1 MSRIMVVYGTTE
13 GHTATIVEQMREAM
27 EAGGHEV
34 DAVRAGK
41 PLPEISDG
49 VDGVIVGA
57 SIHAGK
63 HQAEI
68 RAFAK
73 ENRER
78 LAAMPSAFFQVCLA
92 AADPTP
98 ESEAATGEI
107 LDRFVAETGWQPPT
121 AETFAGMLAWTQYD
135 FFTRTLMRLIT
146 RKQAPHPD
154 VHQDYDYTDYDAVR
168 RFAEEFAGSLGVSA
182 A

>member
-63 HQAEI
+63 ASGRDPGVRKGES
-68 RAFAK
+68 RAA
-73 ENRER
+73 R
-78 LAAMPSAFFQVCLA
+78 
-92 AADPTP
+92 
-98 ESEAATGEI
+98 G
-107 LDRFVAETGWQPPT
+107 
-121 AETFAGMLAWTQYD
+121 
-135 FFTRTLMRLIT
+135 
-146 RKQAPHPD
+146 
-154 VHQDYDYTDYDAVR
+154 DAVC
-168 RFAEEFAGSLGVSA
+168 FLPGVPGSRGPDPRIRGCHG
-182 A
+182 